1 LTALRSNDE
10 ENHAMPAI
18 ITGEELVDRKVAARF
33 LHVSQATLSRWM
45 KDRIGPP
52 VVKLTDGDRGRVLYR
67 RRDLEAFVES
77 RTLRP
82 KAK

>member
-1 LTALRSNDE
+1 
-10 ENHAMPAI
+10 MPVV
-18 ITGEELVDRKVAARF
+18 ITGEELVDRKAAARL

-45 KDRIGPP
+45 RDRIGPA

-67 RRDLEAFVES
+67 RRDLEAFIEA
-77 RTLRP
+77 RTIRP

>member
-1 LTALRSNDE
+1 
-10 ENHAMPAI
+10 MPVI
-18 ITGEELVDRKVAARF
+18 ITGDELVDRKAAARF

-45 KDRIGPP
+45 KDRIGPA

-82 KAK
+82 KTK